1 MESLMSLPV
10 AAEMETQGTVPDSLL
25 RSPEGERHGQEVY
38 EPNAHAGEDCT
49 CFPAASR
56 EQAA

>member
-1 MESLMSLPV
+1 MSHPV

-25 RSPEGERHGQEVY
+25 RSPEGERRGQEVS
-38 EPNAHAGEDCT
+38 EPNAHSGEDCT